1 MNLKRILEF
10 LISINLSSL
19 VILFVLFDGKNKPEE
34 INKIIIMII
43 KIMKMDSIFFL
54 AILNIFS

>member
-19 VILFVLFDGKNKPEE
+19 VTLFVLFEGKNKPKE
-34 INKIIIMII
+34 INEVIIKII
-43 KIMKMDSIFFL
+43 KIM
-54 AILNIFS
+54 